1 LRLSKEIKD
10 SVVHYAKEYF
20 GNNIKLYLFGS
31 RVDDS
36 KRGGDIDLLIETT
49 YLHFN
54 RAKDNYEEILNY
66 QLDIEIYEN
75 REKIK
80 TIDT

>member
-1 LRLSKEIKD
+1 MLKET
-10 SVVHYAKEYF
+10 
-20 GNNIKLYLFGS
+20 
-31 RVDDS
+31 
-36 KRGGDIDLLIETT
+36 IETT